1 MEDKIYNLVI
11 IGAGPA
17 GIATA
22 IESYILGVRDILLL
36 EKDTN
41 HNSTIRKYYKDN
53 KRVDKDWKGQKVELD
68 GNIYF
73 VDGTKES
80 TLDFFDQV
88 LEHHS
93 VELRTHTEVQKI
105 VKKDD
110 YFEVQFTG
118 GSVKGRFVAV
128 TIGRMGKP
136 NKPSYKI
143 PVSIR
148 KKVNFTLDD
157 CSEGEKILVVG
168 GGDSAIE
175 YAVDLAEKNDVTIC
189 YRRESFHRAN
199 PTNQQ
204 DIAEAIANGA
214 VRPYLSEDI
223 TALEDE
229 DGKVKVIFESKEPEV
244 FDRVIYA
251 IGGTTPSAFL
261 QSSGIKVE
269 DGKPVHDE
277 NYMSDVPGLYVAGD
291 ITQESGG
298 SIALG
303 LNHGYHIANHIM
315 SQMKDCKECKPLPMQ
330 ECDENECK

>member
-1 MEDKIYNLVI
+1 MSHMYNLAI

-22 IESYILGVRDILLL
+22 VESYLQGIRDIVLL
-36 EKDTN
+36 EKDQN

-68 GNIYF
+68 GRIYF
-73 VDGTKES
+73 VDGTKET
-80 TLDFFDQV
+80 TLDFFDEI
-88 LEHHS
+88 LANHS

-105 VKKDD
+105 EKKEGC
-110 YFEVQFTG
+110 FEV
-118 GSVKGRFVAV
+118 FVAGSSIMAKNVVV

-136 NKPSYKI
+136 NKPDYKI
-143 PVSIR
+143 PPEIKNR
-148 KKVNFTLDD
+148 IGFTLEG
-157 CSEGEKILVVG
+157 CIGGEKVLVVG

-175 YAVDLAEKNDVTIC
+175 YAVDLSAKNEVCIC
-189 YRRESFHRAN
+189 YRRETFRRAN
-199 PTNQQ
+199 PTNQR
-204 DIAEAIANGA
+204 DIANAIMHKEVEPILGI
-214 VRPYLSEDI
+214 DI
-223 TALEDE
+223 VSLESDE
-229 DGKVKVIFESKEPEV
+229 GRVKVIFNDIEPRT

-261 QSSGIKVE
+261 ASSGIKEE

-277 NYMSDVPGLYVAGD
+277 NYETNIKGLFVAGD

-303 LNHGYHIANHIM
+303 LNHGYAIACYIQKNH
-315 SQMKDCKECKPLPMQ
+315 S
-330 ECDENECK
+330 

>member
-1 MEDKIYNLVI
+1 MREMYQLAI

-17 GIATA
+17 GVATA
-22 IESYILGVRDILLL
+22 VESYVLGMRDIILL
-36 EKDTN
+36 EKDVN

-68 GNIYF
+68 GTIYF

-80 TLDFFDQV
+80 TLDFFDQLLDNEV
-88 LEHHS
+88 LELS
-93 VELRTHTEVQKI
+93 THTEVQKI
-105 VKKDD
+105 VKTDD
-110 YFEVQFTG
+110 GFEVFIGG
-118 GSVKGRFVAV
+118 GSIKAKHVVV

-143 PVSIR
+143 PPSI
-148 KKVNFTLDD
+148 KEMVNFTLDK
-157 CSEGEKILVVG
+157 CSGNEKIMVVG

-175 YAVDLAEKNDVTIC
+175 YAVDLSAKNDVALC
-189 YRRESFHRAN
+189 YRRDTFARAN
-199 PTNQQ
+199 PTNQK
-204 DIAEAIANGA
+204 DIAEAIKNGDIRPMLNTDIESLESDQGR
-214 VRPYLSEDI
+214 VRVNFVGGE
-223 TALEDE
+223 
-229 DGKVKVIFESKEPEV
+229 FEI

-261 QSSGIKVE
+261 QSSGIEEK

-277 NYMSDVPGLYVAGD
+277 NYQTNIPGLFVAGD

-303 LNHGYHIANHIM
+303 LNHGFAIANYII
-315 SQMKDCKECKPLPMQ
+315 STQK
-330 ECDENECK
+330 